1 MLNIREY
8 QKIEA
13 IEELLDDYDL
23 IMATLDADISLKKL
37 RVELLETKLKIR
49 KPANQKLFGYLRL
62 MKFKKEAHLAEL
74 KKITYRH
81 YQDGLHEKLNDL
93 KK

>member
-1 MLNIREY
+1 MLDIQKY
-8 QKIEA
+8 QKTEA

-23 IMATLDADISLKKL
+23 IIANLDADISLKNL
-37 RVELLETKLKIR
+37 RMELLEAKLKIR
-49 KPANQKLFGYLRL
+49 KPANTKLFGYLRL

-81 YQDGLHEKLNDL
+81 YQDGLREKLNAL